1 MNDVVKGWN
10 VSSIS
15 RTCCGL
21 SREMNSGKDLQTP
34 LIIPVSDRN
43 TDQIV
48 LVKHFLYYLVVEP
61 DDRGLLVYLWL
72 RCLLRNLSLSVSIND
87 QYIPPATIIL
97 KAATTKQESE
107 TNYEINMRSPYGAT

>member
-21 SREMNSGKDLQTP
+21 SQEMNSGQDLQLP

-43 TDQIV
+43 ANQIV
-48 LVKHFLYYLVVEP
+48 LVKDFLYHQVVEP
-61 DDRGLLVYLWL
+61 DDRGLLV
-72 RCLLRNLSLSVSIND
+72 C
-87 QYIPPATIIL
+87 P
-97 KAATTKQESE
+97 
-107 TNYEINMRSPYGAT
+107 